1 MREFKVG
8 DKVRLMV
15 LGENYDDDC
24 SLDITFDGD
33 LFIGKEGIV
42 IDTTHQKS
50 LLVLF
55 NQGEDNEVSYFLC
68 DDELEL
74 IEEVNNK

>member
-33 LFIGKEGIV
+33 LFVGKEGIV
-42 IDTTHQKS
+42 IDSTYQKS

-74 IEEVNNK
+74 V